1 MADIEVR
8 GGGASA
14 TAPGEGR
21 RTGEGAGARRGPSP
35 VVAGVLLGVGFGG
48 FVDGI
53 VLHQVLQWHH
63 MLTSTDD
70 NPADTVAGLEAN
82 TVADGLFHMA
92 TWLFLVAGVI
102 VLRKAWASGRPAPRW
117 PAQLGAMMIGWGLF
131 NLVEGVVDHH
141 LLNVHNV
148 RDDVADPLWWNL
160 GFLAFGAVLVLAGLA
175 LVRGAA
181 ARDGAARDVSPART
195 G

>member
-1 MADIEVR
+1 MADIDVR
-8 GGGASA
+8 GGGATA
-14 TAPGEGR
+14 TAPGQGHEDGGGR
-21 RTGEGAGARRGPSP
+21 GRGPSP

-63 MLTSTDD
+63 MLTSTGD

-92 TWLFLVAGVI
+92 TWLFLVAGVV

-131 NLVEGVVDHH
+131 NLVEGIVDHH
-141 LLNVHNV
+141 LLNVHDV

-175 LVRGAA
+175 LVRGAT
-181 ARDGAARDVSPART
+181 ARGGTTQDVSDAR
-195 G
+195 GG